1 MATEILS
8 FILFIDHCCIHDGA
22 EQKEILIF
30 VVHSLFTKLLITI
43 TSTSHDRH
51 DHYSLLTSLMV
62 CVCSTSTSLG
72 AVSMLSDISVL
83 IAISIWPLKKWKSD
97 IQGSRSILGSDGLMN
112 ES

>member
-51 DHYSLLTSLMV
+51 DHYSLLITH
-62 CVCSTSTSLG
+62 
-72 AVSMLSDISVL
+72 L
-83 IAISIWPLKKWKSD
+83 I
-97 IQGSRSILGSDGLMN
+97 DGLCLLHLHLAGRRVDAVRYLSLDRYQHLAS
-112 ES
+112 EKVEI